1 MSKKLISID
10 NLHYFRILLQTCKSR
25 KQLLEYFD
33 RNILEQEKQ
42 DINDLKRVIYNLM
55 ITYKHTDSTKYNQ
68 YFVLYQNIK
77 SGMDYNTALKI
88 FSSII

>member
-1 MSKKLISID
+1 MAKKLISID

-42 DINDLKRVIYNLM
+42 DINDLKRVIYILM
-55 ITYKHTDSTKYNQ
+55 KKYKDFDTNKYNQ
-68 YFVLYQNIK
+68 YYILYQNIK
-77 SGMDYNTALKI
+77 NGMDYNTALKI
-88 FSSII
+88 FSSIV